1 MSQFC
6 MHEGVFN
13 HANTKVELLN
23 ISLVV
28 VVVVAVVVVVVVV
41 VAVVVKVTTQSQTGL
56 TAQYISATS

>member
-1 MSQFC
+1 

-23 ISLVV
+23 ISLVVV